1 MKNHK
6 KVVKALALLMAVLM
20 LLSLLVSVIPIYAS
34 AEVTQADIDS
44 LKAQRSELSARVQDC
59 KERLE
64 LLQGQQANV
73 LQTKAALQEQNKL
86 AQEQIDNIQNQIDI
100 YSELI
105 AVKAEELEEAIN
117 REERQLQ
124 RYRTRVR
131 AMEENG
137 GYNFLAILLNS
148 DDFSQ
153 LMSGVDDM
161 GEIMESDRALEDA
174 YIAARENTEAVRAEY
189 EEYKAGIEEVKQ
201 DLEGQ
206 QAELEAELE
215 EANLLITRITA
226 DIESNAAILEEF
238 AAAEKQAETNV
249 ANMVIAL
256 EKKRLAEEAAAAA
269 AAAAAGGGGGG
280 GGGSAVGTGNFLW
293 PAPTSTYITSRFGLR
308 IHPVTGVQKS
318 HTGTDI
324 GAGAG
329 DNVLAAAP
337 GTVTMASWNGGYGNC
352 VMIDHGNGYQT
363 LYAHMSSIAVANG
376 TAVAAGTVIGYVGST
391 GVSTG
396 PHLHFEIWASG
407 SRIDPEQFF
416 SGLTFSENAGI

>member
-1 MKNHK
+1 MFFVRNKRALSAFLLVLMSLALIFPVN
-6 KVVKALALLMAVLM
+6 ALA
-20 LLSLLVSVIPIYAS
+20 VS
-34 AEVTQADIDS
+34 E
-44 LKAQRSELSARVQDC
+44 
-59 KERLE
+59 
-64 LLQGQQANV
+64 
-73 LQTKAALQEQNKL
+73 
-86 AQEQIDNIQNQIDI
+86 
-100 YSELI
+100 
-105 AVKAEELEEAIN
+105 EELEQLKVERDALVKQRQAQQAVVNDLRNQQAGVLELKQALDERNTYTLWQIQLTQQEIELYNHMIAEKNMEVEEALHL
-117 REERQLQ
+117 ELDQLEK
-124 RYRTRVR
+124 YRSRVR

-137 GYNFLAILLNS
+137 NLGFLALILNS
-148 DDFSQ
+148 SDLGEMLTAADDI
-153 LMSGVDDM
+153 
-161 GEIMESDRALEDA
+161 GEIMESDRELEDA

-189 EEYKAGIEEVKQ
+189 EAYKAGIEEIKQ
-201 DLEGQ
+201 ELEGQ

-215 EANLLITRITA
+215 EANQLIIRITV
-226 DIESNAAILEEF
+226 DIENNAAILEEF

-256 EKKRLAEEAAAAA
+256 ENQRRAEEAAAAA

-280 GGGSAVGTGNFLW
+280 GGSAVGTGSFLW

-337 GTVTMASWNGGYGNC
+337 GVVTMASWNGGYGNC

-363 LYAHMSSIAVANG
+363 LYAHMSSIAVSNG
-376 TAVAAGTVIGYVGST
+376 AAVSAGSVIGYVGST

>member
-1 MKNHK
+1 MFFVRNKR
-6 KVVKALALLMAVLM
+6 ALSAFLVI
-20 LLSLLVSVIPIYAS
+20 LVSIALIFPVNAIAVSEEELEQLKVERDALVKQRQAQQAVVNDLRNQQAGVLELKQALDERNTYTLWQIQLTQQEIELYNHMI
-34 AEVTQADIDS
+34 AEKNMEVEEA
-44 LKAQRSELSARVQDC
+44 L
-59 KERLE
+59 RLE
-64 LLQGQQANV
+64 LDQ
-73 LQTKAALQEQNKL
+73 
-86 AQEQIDNIQNQIDI
+86 
-100 YSELI
+100 
-105 AVKAEELEEAIN
+105 LEK
-117 REERQLQ
+117 
-124 RYRTRVR
+124 YRSRVR

-137 GYNFLAILLNS
+137 NLGFLALILNS
-148 DDFSQ
+148 SDLGEMLTAADDI
-153 LMSGVDDM
+153 

-189 EEYKAGIEEVKQ
+189 EAYKAGIEEIKQ
-201 DLEGQ
+201 ELEGQ

-215 EANLLITRITA
+215 EANQLIIRISA
-226 DIESNAAILEEF
+226 DIENNAAILEEF

-256 EKKRLAEEAAAAA
+256 ENQRRAEEAAAAA
-269 AAAAAGGGGGG
+269 AAAATGGGGG
-280 GGGSAVGTGNFLW
+280 GGGSAVGTGSFLW

-337 GTVTMASWNGGYGNC
+337 GVVTMASWNGGYGNC

-363 LYAHMSSIAVANG
+363 LYAHMSSIAVSNG
-376 TAVAAGTVIGYVGST
+376 AAVSAGSVIGYVGST

-396 PHLHFEIWASG
+396 PHLHFEVWASG